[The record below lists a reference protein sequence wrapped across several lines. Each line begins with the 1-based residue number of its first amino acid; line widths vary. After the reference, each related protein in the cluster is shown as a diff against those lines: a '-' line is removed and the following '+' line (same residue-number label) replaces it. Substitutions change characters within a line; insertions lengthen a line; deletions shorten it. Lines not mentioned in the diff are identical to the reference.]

1 MSFLN
6 QTNVA
11 RVNKITEIIT
21 LLKKSAVSN
30 KSTEKEIWDVVEP
43 AIQALADLCDTE
55 TPKAPEPSVPDE
67 NKEGFLGR
75 QAVTPPKWAS
85 IRQMAEE
92 VDLADLTVAMAV
104 YLNRID
110 EHLNP

>member
-11 RVNKITEIIT
+11 RVNKITEIIA

-30 KSTEKEIWDVVEP
+30 KSTENEIWDVVEP
-43 AIQALADLCDTE
+43 AIQALADLCNTE
-55 TPKAPEPSVPDE
+55 VPDAPKAPESH
-67 NKEGFLGR
+67 EGFSARLGE
-75 QAVTPPKWAS
+75 TPPLWAS

-92 VDLADLTVAMAV
+92 ADLKDLTTAMAI